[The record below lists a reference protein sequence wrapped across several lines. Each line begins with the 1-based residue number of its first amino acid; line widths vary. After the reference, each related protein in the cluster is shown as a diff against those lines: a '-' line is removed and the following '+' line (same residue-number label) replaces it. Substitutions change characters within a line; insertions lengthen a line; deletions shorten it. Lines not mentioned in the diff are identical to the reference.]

1 MYIKHSGKY
10 YFSNPGKM
18 IVGMLFFLA
27 FLSFG
32 SQSNAQSYF
41 FLENKVPLSD
51 SSSIQYSTFLILERD
66 GTASARVIFIDPS
79 TGDSCLVE
87 FSMADS
93 INNAIGN
100 TDDTRYMV
108 SSGSPRFI
116 RGIYNTG
123 FATPRIIFKKQADG
137 DNIFYLPNAVEFK
150 GADGNWAG
158 SEMILNQEK
167 TLPDL
172 PKEPRLLLTFYK
184 PDEAFFKYVFTPLS
198 RGPSGITRKEK
209 LFLIVVANTTDSSIG
224 LSSKKDLDNVTKTFT
239 GLAKDLGMEIMPTY
253 ISGNGFSKQ
262 AVEKAISK
270 PKLNPSPIDIVVFYY
285 SGHGFRYTDDTS
297 RYPRISLRT
306 SPKMARSKNNL
317 GIEEIYQQ
325 IVKLGAR
332 VNIVLSDCCNENIG
346 IPRPVGKDILGPRGA
361 ETWPGKLNMDNC
373 NALLFPEK
381 QVSIL
386 VGSAEINQLASGNP
400 NMGGFFTAFFRAE
413 LEKSL
418 YGYQSSKSWK
428 NMLLSAKENA
438 RKQALT
444 ALCSGEAGGPG
455 GRCVQRAEIKIVPEQ

>member
-1 MYIKHSGKY
+1 MY
-10 YFSNPGKM
+10 YFPKPGKM
-18 IVGMLFFLA
+18 IAGMLFFLA
-27 FLSFG
+27 FLCFG
-32 SQSNAQSYF
+32 FQSNAQSYF
-41 FLENKVPLSD
+41 FLENKVPLSN
-51 SSSIQYSTFLILERD
+51 STSIHYSTFLILERD
-66 GTASARVIFIDPS
+66 GTASARISYVDPT

-87 FSMADS
+87 LSMSDS
-93 INNAIGN
+93 INTDIGN
-100 TDDTRYMV
+100 TDETRYLV
-108 SSGSPRFI
+108 AASIPQFI
-116 RGIYNTG
+116 KGIHNIG
-123 FATPRIIFKKQADG
+123 FATPRFIFKKQVDV
-137 DNIFYLPNAVEFK
+137 DNSFYLPYAAEFK
-150 GADGNWAG
+150 GADGNWGG

-167 TLPDL
+167 NLPDL
-172 PKEPRLLLTFYK
+172 PKEPRRLLLFFK

-239 GLAKDLGMEIMPTY
+239 GLAKDLGMEIIPTY
-253 ISGNGFSKQ
+253 ISGDGFSKQ

-270 PKLNPSPIDIVVFYY
+270 PKLNPSPIDIVIFYY
-285 SGHGFRYTDDTS
+285 SGHGFRYNDDTS

-346 IPRPVGKDILGPRGA
+346 IPRPVGKDILGPRGG
-361 ETWPGKLNMDNC
+361 ETWPGKLNMENS

-381 QVSIL
+381 PVSIL

-428 NMLLSAKENA
+428 NMLLSAKEKA
-438 RKQALT
+438 RQQALT

-455 GRCVQRAEIKIVPEQ
+455 GRCLQRAEVKIVPEQ

>member
-1 MYIKHSGKY
+1 MIRKHSGKY
-10 YFSNPGKM
+10 YFLNPGKM
-18 IVGMLFFLA
+18 ITGMLFFFA
-27 FLSFG
+27 FFSLG
-32 SQSNAQSYF
+32 NQLKAQSYF
-41 FLENKVPLSD
+41 FLENKVSLSD
-51 SSSIQYSTFLILERD
+51 STSINYYIFLILERD
-66 GTASARVIFIDPS
+66 GTASARVRYADPS
-79 TGDSCLVE
+79 NGDSCLVE
-87 FSMADS
+87 LSMADS
-93 INNAIGN
+93 IHI
-100 TDDTRYMV
+100 DIRSSEEIRYLV
-108 SSGSPRFI
+108 SAESPRYI
-116 RGIYNTG
+116 KGINNTG
-123 FATPRIIFKKQADG
+123 FASPRIIFKKQVDG
-137 DNIFYLPNAVEFK
+137 GNSFYLPSGTEFK
-150 GADGNWAG
+150 APDGSWAG
-158 SEMILNQEK
+158 SEMLLNQEK

-172 PKEPRLLLTFYK
+172 PKEPRRLLAFYK

-209 LFLIVVANTTDSSIG
+209 LFLVVVANTTDSAIG

-239 GLAKDLGMEIMPTY
+239 GLAKDLGMEIIPTY

-270 PKLNPSPIDIVVFYY
+270 PTLNPSPNDIVVFYY

-346 IPRPVGKDILGPRGA
+346 IPRPVGKDILGPRGS
-361 ETWPGKLNMDNC
+361 ETWPGKLNMENC

-381 QVSIL
+381 PVSIL

-428 NMLLSAKENA
+428 NMLLSAKEKA
-438 RKQALT
+438 RQQALS
-444 ALCSGEAGGPG
+444 AVCGD
-455 GRCVQRAEIKIVPEQ
+455 GRCVQRAEIRIDPEQ

>member
-1 MYIKHSGKY
+1 MHSGKF
-10 YFSNPGKM
+10 FSQSPGTR
-18 IVGMLFFLA
+18 VAGMLLILTL
-27 FLSFG
+27 LSFG
-32 SQSNAQSYF
+32 FQSKAQSYF

-51 SSSIQYSTFLILERD
+51 SSSIHYSTFLILERD
-66 GTASARVIFIDPS
+66 GTASARVSFVDPI

-93 INNAIGN
+93 INNDISN
-100 TDDTRYMV
+100 TEEIRYLV
-108 SSGSPRFI
+108 AASAPRFI
-116 RGIYNTG
+116 RGINNKG
-123 FATPRIIFKKQADG
+123 FATPRIIFKKQVDG
-137 DNIFYLPNAVEFK
+137 DNSFFLPHATVFK
-150 GADGNWAG
+150 VFDGNWAN
-158 SEMILNQEK
+158 SEMTSNQEK
-167 TLPDL
+167 SLPDL
-172 PKEPRLLLTFYK
+172 PKEPKRMLAFYK
-184 PDEAFFKYVFTPLS
+184 PEEAFFKYVFTPLS

-209 LFLIVVANTTDSSIG
+209 LFLVVVANTTDSSIG

-239 GLAKDLGMEIMPTY
+239 GLAKDLGMEIIPTY
-253 ISGNGFSKQ
+253 ISGAGFSKQ

-270 PKLNPSPIDIVVFYY
+270 PTLNPSPIDIVVFYY

-325 IVKLGAR
+325 IVKLDAR
-332 VNIVLSDCCNENIG
+332 VTIVLSDCCNENIG

-361 ETWPGKLNMDNC
+361 ETWPGKLNMENC

-400 NMGGFFTAFFRAE
+400 NMGGFFTAYFRAE

-428 NMLLSAKENA
+428 NMLLSAKEKT
-438 RKQALT
+438 RQQALT
-444 ALCSGEAGGPG
+444 AVCGD
-455 GRCVQRAEIKIVPEQ
+455 GRCVQRAEIRIVPEQ

>member
-1 MYIKHSGKY
+1 
-10 YFSNPGKM
+10 M
-18 IVGMLFFLA
+18 IAGMLFFLA
-27 FLSFG
+27 FLCFG
-32 SQSNAQSYF
+32 FQSHAQSYF
-41 FLENKVPLSD
+41 FLENKVALTEST
-51 SSSIQYSTFLILERD
+51 SIHYSTFLILERD
-66 GTASARVIFIDPS
+66 GTANARISYIDPS
-79 TGDSCLVE
+79 NGDSCLVE
-87 FSMADS
+87 LPMADS
-93 INNAIGN
+93 INTGMGN
-100 TDDTRYMV
+100 SDETRYLV
-108 SSGSPRFI
+108 SAGNPRFI
-116 RGIYNTG
+116 RGINNSV
-123 FATPRIIFKKQADG
+123 FAMTRIIFKKQVDG
-137 DNIFYLPNAVEFK
+137 DNSFYLPSAVEFK
-150 GADGNWAG
+150 RTDGNWAG
-158 SEMILNQEK
+158 SEMISQQEK
-167 TLPDL
+167 FLPDL
-172 PKEPRLLLTFYK
+172 PKEPRRLLAFYK

-239 GLAKDLGMEIMPTY
+239 GLAKDLGMEVIATY
-253 ISGNGFSKQ
+253 ISGDGFSKK

-270 PKLNPSPIDIVVFYY
+270 PTLNPSPIDIVVFYY
-285 SGHGFRYTDDTS
+285 SGHGFRYADDTS

-428 NMLLSAKENA
+428 NMLLSAKEKA
-438 RKQALT
+438 RQQALT

-455 GRCVQRAEIKIVPEQ
+455 GRCVQRAEIRIVPEQ